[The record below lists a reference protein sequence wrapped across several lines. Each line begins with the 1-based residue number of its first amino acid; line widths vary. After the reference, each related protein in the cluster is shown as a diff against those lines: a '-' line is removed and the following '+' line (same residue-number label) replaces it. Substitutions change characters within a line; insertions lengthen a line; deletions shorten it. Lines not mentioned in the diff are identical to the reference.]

1 MKCGLILVKLI
12 NTTKPVMREKTENAL
27 KESLTMVRVK
37 QKSGA
42 DNMVLRGRRE
52 KSTCFLV
59 SKTIDQ
65 R

>member
-1 MKCGLILVKLI
+1 
-12 NTTKPVMREKTENAL
+12 MREKTENAL